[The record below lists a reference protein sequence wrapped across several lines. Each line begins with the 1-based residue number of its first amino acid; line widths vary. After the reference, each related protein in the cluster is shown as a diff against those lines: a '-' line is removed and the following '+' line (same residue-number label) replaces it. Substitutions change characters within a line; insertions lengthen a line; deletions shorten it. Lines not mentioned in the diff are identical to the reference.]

1 MTTFSKSALRAH
13 ENPSAPRRMADGN
26 IFCHVEATGAPEYYL
41 LSLLPQW
48 LSSWGGSGRGWDD
61 VCAAGVTVFTSVL
74 HAHDV
79 GVQVHQPL

>member
-1 MTTFSKSALRAH
+1 MRTLLRRGAWQMATFFVMWK
-13 ENPSAPRRMADGN
+13 PRVR
-26 IFCHVEATGAPEYYL
+26 PKYYL

-48 LSSWGGSGRGWDD
+48 VSSWGGSGGEWDD
-61 VCAAGVTVFTSVL
+61 VCAAGVTVFKSAL

>member
-1 MTTFSKSALRAH
+1 MRTLLRRGAWQMATFFVMWK
-13 ENPSAPRRMADGN
+13 PRVRPN
-26 IFCHVEATGAPEYYL
+26 ITCCRYYPNCCL
-41 LSLLPQW
+41 HGEGPA
-48 LSSWGGSGRGWDD
+48 GGWDD